1 MNGGLFDYKQSDIH
15 ELMRLIVNALS
26 LEEGIVQN
34 KMINS
39 LLYLGIAY
47 TFVQRIDWHLSGDDS
62 EKTFLARLDEELTP
76 YREVIWDKFY
86 NNLDEKVRELQ
97 GRKVLPMSDGEV
109 DVIIKYL
116 PHIKDVLIKSI

>member
-116 PHIKDVLIKSI
+116 PHIKEVLTKSI